1 MRLLLDVHHSPRA
14 AHLLRTEGYEV
25 LAAASD
31 IRLASLG
38 DEDLL
43 RFATADAR
51 TVVTENVKDFERI
64 VRTWAT
70 TGEHHAGVVF
80 TSPRR
85 FHRGR
90 LSYPDDLVVA
100 LRSFLADPPV
110 ETLDWVRWLV

>member
-1 MRLLLDVHHSPRA
+1 MKLLLDVHHSPRA
-14 AHLLRTEGYEV
+14 ALLLRKEGYEV
-25 LAAASD
+25 LAPASD
-31 IRLASLG
+31 IRLTSLA

-43 RFATADAR
+43 RFATAEAR
-51 TVVTENVKDFERI
+51 ALVTENVKDFDRI

-70 TGEHHAGVVF
+70 TGEHHSGVIF

-90 LSYPDDLVVA
+90 LGYPDDLVVA
-100 LRSFLADPPV
+100 LRSFLTDPPL